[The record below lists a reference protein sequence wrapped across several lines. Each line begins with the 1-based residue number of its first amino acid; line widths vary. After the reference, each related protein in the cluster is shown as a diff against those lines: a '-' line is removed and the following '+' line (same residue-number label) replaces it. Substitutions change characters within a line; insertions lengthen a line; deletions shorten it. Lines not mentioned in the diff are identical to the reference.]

1 MTDKE
6 KQRELIIE
14 IMKPDEQSGIYDEPT
29 RKQTAVDLLFNALWT
44 TPKDK
49 FVWQSIL
56 KQAKAVEKQEIIL
69 AHGKQLKKTQTS
81 GNYEY
86 YLTGEQY
93 YKETYE

>member
-56 KQAKAVEKQEIIL
+56 KQAKAVEKSQISI
-69 AHGKQLKKTQTS
+69 AHLEGAMKINNKQYQS
-81 GNYEY
+81 GDH
-86 YLTGEQY
+86 Y
-93 YKETYE
+93 YKETYGDK